1 MTLQVITADIKRP
14 ISLPPSCCTTSTHC
28 PNIVPP
34 KINMPGINYHQG
46 QQEARRSSRG
56 NRPDPILRNEIC
68 TDCIVWLPWKEGAG
82 PEKILCIREGNCEGD
97 VPEEDEYCHPV
108 VVLEVHQRPGSNVEG
123 DLTGVGCKIAFCGP
137 LLLKAMPRSSLGDFF
152 DHTSLENYIKH
163 QNLIKFWIAVPVH
176 HGESFDFGHMPQIFF
191 VSG

>member
-1 MTLQVITADIKRP
+1 MRSTTMTLQVITADIKRP

-68 TDCIVWLPWKEGAG
+68 TDCIVWLPWKVGAG
-82 PEKILCIREGNCEGD
+82 PEKILCIRKGNCEGD

-123 DLTGVGCKIAFCGP
+123 DLI
-137 LLLKAMPRSSLGDFF
+137 LLGSDARSPFV
-152 DHTSLENYIKH
+152 
-163 QNLIKFWIAVPVH
+163 VPC
-176 HGESFDFGHMPQIFF
+176 S
-191 VSG
+191 